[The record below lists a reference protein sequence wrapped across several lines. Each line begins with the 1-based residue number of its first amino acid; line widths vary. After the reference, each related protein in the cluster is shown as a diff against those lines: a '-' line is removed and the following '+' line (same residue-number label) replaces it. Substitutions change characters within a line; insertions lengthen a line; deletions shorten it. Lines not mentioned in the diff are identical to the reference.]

1 MAFDTAGQIIN
12 DALIEVGL
20 SSVSDPFSETEANIV
35 QMCTFL
41 KSLGREIVHLHDWTI
56 LRKEATFTTVQG
68 TPSYDLP
75 TDFHEMYDQSGWNR
89 TNRLPLGGPLSPQEW
104 QYLKAR
110 LAGVVFTVLFRPMA
124 GQIYIY
130 PDNPTPDGYV
140 VAYEYKSDGWVKVP
154 IGGGNFTY
162 QDYPSQSTDII
173 QFDSLLMSRGLK
185 LAWLKA
191 HGFDT
196 TNAQRDYDNV
206 LMYTKGQDSFSPMLN
221 LTGRGP
227 MRGVDQLIGSQ
238 SVPITGFG
246 T

>member
-12 DALIEVGL
+12 DALVEVGL
-20 SSVSDPFSETEANIV
+20 TSVTDPFAESDSNVV

-41 KSLGREIVHLHDWTI
+41 KSVGREVLHQHEWTI
-56 LRKEATFTTVQG
+56 LRKEHSFTTVFG
-68 TPSYDLP
+68 TSTYAMP
-75 TDFHEMYDQSGWNR
+75 TDFHSMHDQSGWNR

-110 LAGVVFTVLFRPMA
+110 LVGVVFTVLFRPMA
-124 GQIYIY
+124 GLIYLY
-130 PDNPTPDGYV
+130 PDTNTPGGYNI
-140 VAYEYKSDGWVKVP
+140 AFEYQSDGWVRRPALPADTYHDFP
-154 IGGGNFTY
+154 IAV
-162 QDYPSQSTDII
+162 DDII
-173 QFDSLLMSRGLK
+173 QFDSLVMSRGLK

-196 TNAQRDYDNV
+196 TSAQQDYETALNFAKGHDSYVPV
-206 LMYTKGQDSFSPMLN
+206 LSLTRQSPLRGADQVIGQ
-221 LTGRGP
+221 
-227 MRGVDQLIGSQ
+227 Q

>member
-1 MAFDTAGQIIN
+1 MAYDTAATIIN

-20 SSVSDPFSETEANIV
+20 SSVTDPFAESDPNVV

-41 KSLGREIVHLHDWTI
+41 KNVGREVARQHKWTI
-56 LRKEATFTTVQG
+56 LRKEHSFTTVQG
-68 TPSYDLP
+68 TATYALP
-75 TDFHEMYDQSGWNR
+75 TDFLEMYDQTGWNR
-89 TNRLPLGGPLSPQEW
+89 TNRLPLGGPLSAQEW

-110 LAGVVFTVLFRPMA
+110 LVNVVFTVLFRPMS
-124 GQIYIY
+124 GTMYLY
-130 PDNPTPDGYV
+130 PDTNTPGGYDI
-140 VAYEYKSDGWVKVP
+140 AYEYKSNGWVRRP
-154 IGGGNFTY
+154 ALPSDTY
-162 QDYPSQSTDII
+162 HDAPTAYNDII

-196 TNAQRDYDNV
+196 TAAQQDYNAALNAA
-206 LMYTKGQDSFSPMLN
+206 KGLDSFVPILS
-221 LTGRGP
+221 LTRPGAL
-227 MRGVDQLIGSQ
+227 RGVDQMIGQQ